1 MYPFTP
7 KQRSH
12 TKRMVMCARCHKRI
26 AVVFVTK
33 VEKNQKNLIFCA
45 DFPYFFHYLCPR
57 TRMVVP
63 GYAVA
68 EIIHIAPVQIML
80 TLEVWSPN
88 QVHRSTTI

>member
-1 MYPFTP
+1 MLS
-7 KQRSH
+7 K
-12 TKRMVMCARCHKRI
+12 I
-26 AVVFVTK
+26 ALK
-33 VEKNQKNLIFCA
+33 KNLGFCA
-45 DFPYFFHYLCPR
+45 VFPQFFHYLCHR

-88 QVHRSTTI
+88 QVHSSTTI